1 MASPNSSKK
10 DRLFPRV
17 SLDAILYFK
26 VDRPPEVLLRIG
38 QETKVGYAVD
48 ISEAGIS
55 FLVDIEIPKSTEIE
69 LSFNLVF
76 ADGKKPRIITV
87 GEVVYCFPR
96 VPQKT
101 YRVGILFTE
110 ITQKDKNLI
119 EEYIKFS
126 FLHPKIED
134 EKKVD

>member
-1 MASPNSSKK
+1 MANPNPSKK

-17 SLDAILYFK
+17 SLDAVLYFK

-55 FLVDIEIPKSTEIE
+55 FLVDIELPKGTEIE
-69 LSFNLVF
+69 LSFDLVF
-76 ADGKKPRIITV
+76 ADGKKPKIATI

-96 VPQKT
+96 VPQKS
-101 YRVGILFTE
+101 YRVGILFME
-110 ITQKDKNLI
+110 IRQNDKKLI
-119 EEYIKFS
+119 EEYVKFS